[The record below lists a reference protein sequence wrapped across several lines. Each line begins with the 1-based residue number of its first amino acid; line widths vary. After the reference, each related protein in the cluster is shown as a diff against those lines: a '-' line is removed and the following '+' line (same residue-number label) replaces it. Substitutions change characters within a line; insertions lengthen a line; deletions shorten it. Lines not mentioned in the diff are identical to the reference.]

1 MVTLTGIVGYVHEFD
16 CITADITSNKHIPS
30 DDGFLCG
37 VKVLNGDILY
47 NMETGD
53 TYKYD
58 LANKT
63 WILQ

>member
-47 NMETGD
+47 NMQNGD

-58 LANKT
+58 KENKT
-63 WILQ
+63 WLLQ